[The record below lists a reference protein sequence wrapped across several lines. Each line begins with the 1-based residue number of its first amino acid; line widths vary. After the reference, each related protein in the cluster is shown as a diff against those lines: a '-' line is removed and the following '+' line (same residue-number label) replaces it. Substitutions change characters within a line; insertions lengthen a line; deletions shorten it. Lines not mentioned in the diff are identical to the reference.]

1 MRKTSDELTSRLI
14 IAVERVSE
22 FRVSQYKPPKL
33 ESKQNKNFTKNKQKK
48 EQNIQVMWNKNKR
61 YIICMM

>member
-1 MRKTSDELTSRLI
+1 MGKVNRDMETPRLEKKKKKSKIEIKLSITEMRKTSDELTNRLI

-33 ESKQNKNFTKNKQKK
+33 ESK
-48 EQNIQVMWNKNKR
+48 
-61 YIICMM
+61 

>member
-1 MRKTSDELTSRLI
+1 MGKINREMETPRLEKKKKSKIEIKLSITEMRKTSDELTSRLI

-33 ESKQNKNFTKNKQKK
+33 ESK
-48 EQNIQVMWNKNKR
+48 
-61 YIICMM
+61 